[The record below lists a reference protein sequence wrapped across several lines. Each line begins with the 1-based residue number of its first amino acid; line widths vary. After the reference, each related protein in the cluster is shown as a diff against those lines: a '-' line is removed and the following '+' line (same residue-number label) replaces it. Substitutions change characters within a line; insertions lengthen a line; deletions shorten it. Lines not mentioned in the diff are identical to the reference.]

1 MAPSLLLDPES
12 PPPSYV
18 HNVKQTLKS
27 DVGVSLKEA
36 QAPVGGDFSFSSAS
50 MNGNGNGHAN
60 GANDF
65 SASNGLSGVQQ
76 GGGDFVSAQTLR
88 QQSENYASQA
98 RHVSSV
104 KRPNI
109 LYIMA
114 DQMAAPMLKF
124 NDPESVIKTPH
135 LDELART
142 GVNFSSAYCNSPLC
156 APSRFTMCSGQLPSK
171 IGGYDNASILGPE
184 IPTYA
189 HYLRREGYE
198 TALAGK
204 MHFIGPDQLHG
215 FEHRLTSDIYP
226 GDLGWSVNWDKP
238 EERQEWYHNM
248 ASVMQAGPCVRSNQ
262 LDYDEDVMHKA
273 QQYLYDYVRSDPET
287 RRPFALTISLT
298 HPHDPYTMIQEYWD
312 RYEGVDIPLPKV
324 EISQADQD
332 SHSQRLLKTIDL
344 WDNPVPDE
352 AKIRARRAYF
362 AACSFVD
369 DQVGKL
375 VKLLRN
381 CKLDKDTI
389 VVFSGDHGD
398 MLGERSLWYKMSW
411 YENSARVPMIIN
423 GPNFAPKQ
431 VKESV
436 STMDL
441 LPTFVD
447 LAGGQVDERLPLDGV
462 SLQEYLIS
470 DKPGKD
476 EVFGEY
482 MGEGTI
488 TPTYMIRRHQW
499 KFTFS
504 LADGPQ
510 LYNLVE
516 DPQELQDLARSPEPH
531 NQKMV
536 SKFEAEAREKWDF
549 ARIHNDV
556 LRSQRMRQIACSAL
570 KIGRKE
576 SWDYQPPA
584 NDRDRFIRSHIPL
597 DELERRARFP
607 VVDYLGREKS
617 VAATHHGVAGAAGE

>member
-1 MAPSLLLDPES
+1 MAPSLLLEPES
-12 PPPSYV
+12 PPIYSYSFL
-18 HNVKQTLKS
+18 KQTPK
-27 DVGVSLKEA
+27 VGGGVSLEA
-36 QAPVGGDFSFSSAS
+36 HVPVGGNFNMQPSATNGS
-50 MNGNGNGHAN
+50 GQVNRSNGHSTGNGI
-60 GANDF
+60 
-65 SASNGLSGVQQ
+65 SGRQLD
-76 GGGDFVSAQTLR
+76 GRDFVTSQSLL
-88 QQSENYASQA
+88 QQSANYASGAQ
-98 RHVSSV
+98 SSGGS

-114 DQMAAPMLKF
+114 DQMAAPLQKF
-124 NDPESVIKTPH
+124 NNPNSVIQTPH

-156 APSRFTMCSGQLPSK
+156 APSRFTMCTGQLPSK

-184 IPTYA
+184 VPTYA

-226 GDLGWSVNWDKP
+226 GDLGWAVNWDKP

-248 ASVMQAGPCVRSNQ
+248 SSVMQAGPCVRSNQ

-273 QQYLYDYVRSDPET
+273 QQYLYDYVRSDPDT

-298 HPHDPYTMIQEYWD
+298 HPHDPYTMIREYWD
-312 RYEGVDIPLPKV
+312 RYEGVDIPLPET
-324 EISQADQD
+324 EIAQENQD
-332 SHSQRLLKTIDL
+332 SHSQRLMKTIDL

-375 VKLLRN
+375 VSLLKN
-381 CKLDKDTI
+381 CYLDKDTVI
-389 VVFSGDHGD
+389 VFSGDHGD

-423 GPNFAPKQ
+423 YPPKFEPKQ

-447 LAGGQVDERLPLDGV
+447 LAGGDASAILPIDGV
-462 SLQEYLIS
+462 SLYDYLVS

-482 MGEGTI
+482 MGEGTV
-488 TPTYMIRRHQW
+488 TPTYMIRRNQW
-499 KFTFS
+499 KYTYS
-504 LADGPQ
+504 LVDPPQ
-510 LYNLVE
+510 LYDLVA
-516 DPQELQDLARSPEPH
+516 DPRELIDLAT
-531 NQKMV
+531 
-536 SKFEAEAREKWDF
+536 SKKPYHKKVLADFQAEASAKWDF
-549 ARIHNDV
+549 QQIHKDV
-556 LRSQRMRQIACSAL
+556 LKSQRMRQVAWSAL
-570 KIGRKE
+570 QIGRKE
-576 SWDYQPPA
+576 SWDYQPPY
-584 NDRDRFIRSHIPL
+584 NDKDRFIRSHIPL
-597 DELERRARFP
+597 DDLERRARFP
-607 VVDYLGREKS
+607 VVDHQGREKTAS
-617 VAATHHGVAGAAGE
+617 ASHHGIAGAYGE

>member
-1 MAPSLLLDPES
+1 MAPSLLLDQEA
-12 PPPSYV
+12 PPPASV
-18 HNVKQTLKS
+18 HPAKQTLK
-27 DVGVSLKEA
+27 EA
-36 QAPVGGDFSFSSAS
+36 HAPVGGDFSFASSHTS
-50 MNGNGNGHAN
+50 NGNGTHLEN
-60 GANDF
+60 GANGF
-65 SASNGLSGVQQ
+65 LTGNGVPGGQQ
-76 GGGDFVSAQTLR
+76 GSHDFISAQTLR
-88 QQSENYASQA
+88 QQSENYASQS
-98 RHVSSV
+98 RTLGDG

-142 GVNFSSAYCNSPLC
+142 GVNFASAYCNSPLC

-184 IPTYA
+184 VPTYA

-248 ASVMQAGPCVRSNQ
+248 SSVMQAGPCVRSNQ

-324 EISQADQD
+324 EIDQADQD
-332 SHSQRLLKTIDL
+332 THSQRLLKTIDL

-375 VKLLRN
+375 VKLLKN
-381 CKLDKDTI
+381 CKLNKDTI

-411 YENSARVPMIIN
+411 YENSSRVPMIIN
-423 GPNFAPKQ
+423 GPNIAPKQ
-431 VKESV
+431 VRESV

-447 LAGGQVDERLPLDGV
+447 MAGAKVDERLPLDGT
-462 SLQEYLIS
+462 SLYEYLVS

-488 TPTYMIRRHQW
+488 TPTYMIRRHEW

-516 DPQELQDLARSPEPH
+516 DPQELHDLARSTEPH
-531 NQKMV
+531 NRKV
-536 SKFEAEAREKWDF
+536 LAKFEAEAREKWDF
-549 ARIHNDV
+549 TKIHNDV
-556 LRSQRMRQIACSAL
+556 LLSQRMRQLACGAL

-576 SWDYQPPA
+576 SWDYQPPY

-617 VAATHHGVAGAAGE
+617 AAATHHGLAGAAGE

>member
-1 MAPSLLLDPES
+1 MVPSVLLDPES
-12 PPPSYV
+12 PPPSYL
-18 HNVKQTLKS
+18 HPVKQASKT
-27 DVGVSLKEA
+27 DGGVSLEA
-36 QAPVGGDFSFSSAS
+36 HAPVGDTFSFKSSTV
-50 MNGNGNGHAN
+50 NGNGHVN
-60 GANDF
+60 G
-65 SASNGLSGVQQ
+65 SNGHSNGNGVSGHQQ
-76 GGGDFVSAQTLR
+76 GGDFITSQSFS
-88 QQSENYASQA
+88 QQSASYASQA
-98 RHVSSV
+98 HNSGTP
-104 KRPNI
+104 KHPNI

-114 DQMAAPMLKF
+114 DQMAAPLLKF

-142 GVNFSSAYCNSPLC
+142 GVNFTSAYCNSPLC
-156 APSRFTMCSGQLPSK
+156 APSRFTMCTGQLPSK

-226 GDLGWSVNWDKP
+226 GDLGWAVNWDKP

-248 ASVMQAGPCVRSNQ
+248 SSVMQAGPCVRSNQ

-273 QQYLYDYVRSDPET
+273 QQYLYDYVRSDPEN

-312 RYEGVDIPLPKV
+312 RYEGVEIPLPKT
-324 EISQADQD
+324 EIAQENQD
-332 SHSQRLLKTIDL
+332 SHSQRLLRTIDL
-344 WDNPVPDE
+344 WDKPVPDE

-375 VKLLRN
+375 VKLLKN
-381 CKLDKDTI
+381 CKLEKDTV

-411 YENSARVPMIIN
+411 FENSARVPMIIN
-423 GPNFAPKQ
+423 YPSKFESKQ

-441 LPTFVD
+441 LPTFVE
-447 LAGGQVDERLPLDGV
+447 LAGAKIDDRLPIDGS
-462 SLQEYLIS
+462 SLYDYLVS

-482 MGEGTI
+482 MGEGTV

-499 KFTFS
+499 KYMYCM
-504 LADGPQ
+504 ADGPQ
-510 LYNLVE
+510 LFNLE
-516 DPQELQDLARSPEPH
+516 DDPQELKDLATSKEARY
-531 NQKMV
+531 QKV
-536 SKFEAEAREKWDF
+536 LATFSAEASKKWDF
-549 ARIHNDV
+549 EKIHNDA
-556 LRSQRMRQIACSAL
+556 LRSQRMRQVAWSAL
-570 KIGRKE
+570 QIGRKE
-576 SWDYQPPA
+576 SWDYQPPY
-584 NDRDRFIRSHIPL
+584 NERDRFIRSHIPL
-597 DELERRARFP
+597 DDLERRARFP
-607 VVDYLGREKS
+607 VVDWAGREQS
-617 VAATHHGVAGAAGE
+617 ALASHHGAAGANGE